1 LPSLAEMREK
11 LRAGMT
17 RGEFFLVLMEY
28 RSFSD
33 DTAAMHYAEELIGDF
48 EKVTVLEGVRIV
60 GVVWHPSVRPRG

>member
-1 LPSLAEMREK
+1 MADYQFSLLHELNKVGR
-11 LRAGMT
+11 
-17 RGEFFLVLMEY
+17 MEY
-28 RSFSD
+28 RSFGD